1 MRGEKAGCG
10 ACNPCG
16 AKSACGGC
24 NPCGGGEAPKL
35 TAGEARNVYDC
46 LVKDLVAAY
55 SKSGLAV
62 TGYYKDW
69 KNYASQPYVSD
80 THGGRFVNNYA
91 NATDANYVK
100 YEAAGR
106 VAVGSMLAKDSF
118 MVTGQGKTA
127 AGPLFLMEKMPAGFK
142 EASGNWR
149 YTMVMPNGQIFGTTN
164 GKNSGKVTFCYECH
178 MAVAEEQDSLMFLPD
193 EYRVN

>member
-1 MRGEKAGCG
+1 LE
-10 ACNPCG
+10 
-16 AKSACGGC
+16 
-24 NPCGGGEAPKL
+24 
-35 TAGEARNVYDC
+35 
-46 LVKDLVAAY
+46 
-55 SKSGLAV
+55 
-62 TGYYKDW
+62 
-69 KNYASQPYVSD
+69 NYASQPYVSD

-91 NATDANYVK
+91 NATAANYGK
-100 YEAAGR
+100 YEAASR

-164 GKNSGKVTFCYECH
+164 GKNSGHVTFCYECH
-178 MAVAEEQDSLMFLPD
+178 MVVAEEQDSLMFLPD